1 MSLESTLS
9 YVLIP
14 YVRAGQ
20 LPFYTCPNIPEAP
33 LRGRMDTRIW
43 RNGMGC
49 LYSTQLPKDS
59 GCRRLLRLPRWHHHP
74 GADGEGTQRT
84 KAEIMYCTPLALI
97 RGWLELGHVTI
108 YNTKEVGM
116 CSFSGCPG
124 RGENM
129 GVLVLQMDLSNSST
143 TIVQGPRDI
152 LKRNSGEIPWRFSNF
167 QMCYSWLELA
177 NSCPSPIS
185 LPLKLEKS
193 NISVS
198 LHWGLDCS
206 VSLLPK
212 FDWHVGSVSISFWE
226 KNNSPVIIKK
236 KTVSV

>member
-1 MSLESTLS
+1 MTVRATFPWVSCTMFKTLAPKMADLNVSLESTLS

-43 RNGMGC
+43 RDGMGC

-59 GCRRLLRLPRWHHHP
+59 GCRRLLRLPGWHHRP

-129 GVLVLQMDLSNSST
+129 GGSGAPDGPFQTPLQLLS
-143 TIVQGPRDI
+143 RDQ
-152 LKRNSGEIPWRFSNF
+152 ETFWRGT
-167 QMCYSWLELA
+167 
-177 NSCPSPIS
+177 
-185 LPLKLEKS
+185 LEKFPEDFQ
-193 NISVS
+193 IFKCAF
-198 LHWGLDCS
+198 LTWTC
-206 VSLLPK
+206 
-212 FDWHVGSVSISFWE
+212 
-226 KNNSPVIIKK
+226 
-236 KTVSV
+236 